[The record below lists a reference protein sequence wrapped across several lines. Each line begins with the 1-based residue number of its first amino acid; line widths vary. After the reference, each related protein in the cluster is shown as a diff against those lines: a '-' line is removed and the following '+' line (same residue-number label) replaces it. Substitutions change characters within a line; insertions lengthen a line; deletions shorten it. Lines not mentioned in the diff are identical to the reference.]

1 MARLPVG
8 YRSPF
13 NKISSIKQSPLKLAP
28 LAMAALAA
36 APGIIQGVGSLFGRQ
51 KRINEQ
57 NAARDEMTA
66 AKKAFMD
73 IEYKNPY
80 ADLTNPYAGMENVY
94 EDATVDMQA
103 ADYLKQQQ
111 QQSLANTMQG
121 LKGVAGSSGV
131 AGLAQSMA
139 NIASGQAQ
147 KASANIAQQ
156 ERANQQRSMAEASRL
171 DQLERKGQSQVEIAK
186 AKGEAGR
193 LQQEQART
201 ESLYGLSIDRMNAA
215 DAARQQARAQGMAGL
230 GSAAS
235 GIAGLYA
242 PGGSLYGTLGKKT
255 NPSLNTAPG
264 LPSGTSGGPTLGVG
278 LGDAFSQNI
287 GNFGYDPTTNTY
299 RRKYFGGI
307 SGGGATSEN
316 TGNILDQGWDFSDG
330 QNYDYLGNPIS
341 QQQIDDYWK
350 AKNN

>member
-1 MARLPVG
+1 MARSPVG

-13 NKISSIKQSPLKLAP
+13 NKISSIKPSPLKLAP

-51 KRINEQ
+51 KRIDEQ
-57 NAARDEMTA
+57 NAARDEMAA

-80 ADLTNPYAGMENVY
+80 ADLTNPYANMENVY
-94 EDATVDMQA
+94 EDATVDTQA

-156 ERANQQRSMAEASRL
+156 ERANQQKSMAEASRIDEL
-171 DQLERKGQSQVEIAK
+171 QRKGASQVEVAK
-186 AKGEAGR
+186 AKGEAIR
-193 LQQEQART
+193 RQKEQART
-201 ESLYGLSIDRMNAA
+201 ESLYGLSIDRANAA
-215 DAARQQARAQGMAGL
+215 DAARQQAREQLMSGL

-242 PGGSLYGTLGKKT
+242 PGGALHGKKT
-255 NPSLNTAPG
+255 NPSVSTPTQ
-264 LPSGTSGGPTLGVG
+264 SGTGFNFDIPEFGANAFGGTSAFGGTGGG
-278 LGDAFSQNI
+278 LGAGTGINI
-287 GNFGYDPTTNTY
+287 QGVNTDIPFGSRLIKDPV
-299 RRKYFGGI
+299 
-307 SGGGATSEN
+307 
-316 TGNILDQGWDFSDG
+316 TGQVREKMPWE
-330 QNYDYLGNPIS
+330 
-341 QQQIDDYWK
+341 
-350 AKNN
+350 

>member
-28 LAMAALAA
+28 LAFAALAA
-36 APGIIQGVGSLFGRQ
+36 APGLIQAGASLFGR
-51 KRINEQ
+51 KAR
-57 NAARDEMTA
+57 RDEQEA
-66 AKKAFMD
+66 ADLEMKNAKQAFMD

-193 LQQEQART
+193 LKQEQART

-255 NPSLNTAPG
+255 NPSVPTTTQPGDINSYPMNQYADIDDIPG
-264 LPSGTSGGPTLGVG
+264 LPDYLAPQSVGGVTSGG
-278 LGDAFSQNI
+278 
-287 GNFGYDPTTNTY
+287 
-299 RRKYFGGI
+299 
-307 SGGGATSEN
+307 
-316 TGNILDQGWDFSDG
+316 GNILDQGWDFSGG

-350 AKNN
+350 AKK